1 MKEEVL
7 KKLGIQLNDMQLEAG
22 KAINGGGKDV
32 VILSPTGTGK
42 TLAYLLPLAER
53 LDQSGD
59 VQAVVLVPGRELAQQ
74 SLNVWKSLGTGLR
87 AAACY
92 GGRPAMDEHR
102 ELRRVQPQ
110 LVFATPGRLRDHLQK
125 SNLSTHDVSWLVIDE
140 FDKCLE
146 MGFSKEM
153 EDIMAMMPQGVRHI
167 LLSATD
173 MEQIPR
179 FVNIHNVERINFLEG
194 REEVEKRVSNFI
206 VESPTKDKLQTLA
219 QLLRYVGDE
228 SSIVFLNYRDAVERT
243 VDFLVGQG
251 FSVVGY
257 HGGLEQREREESL
270 YKFANHSVVT
280 LVSTDLGSR
289 GLDIPDVRN
298 IIHYHLPEGQEEM
311 IHRIGRTARW
321 DAEGR
326 TFFVLGPEEHVP
338 DYFTG
343 ETERLALPS
352 ELPAPAMPRMM
363 TLYIGKGKKN
373 KISKGDIVGFLCKN
387 CGLSSADLGRIDVY
401 ERYAFVAVRRE
412 KAKNI
417 VKLTK
422 DAKIKGIHTKLEE
435 VR

>member
-22 KAINGGGKDV
+22 KAINGAGKDV

-53 LDQSGD
+53 LDRSGD
-59 VQAVVLVPGRELAQQ
+59 VQAVVLVPGRELALQ
-74 SLNVWKSLGTGLR
+74 SLNVWKSMGTGLR

-102 ELRRVQPQ
+102 ELRRLQPQ

-125 SNLSTHDVSWLVIDE
+125 GNLTTHDISWLVIDE

-179 FVNIHNVERINFLEG
+179 FVNMHNVERINFLED
-194 REEVEKRVSNFI
+194 REEVEERVSNFI

-243 VDFLVGQG
+243 VDFLVSQG

-343 ETERLALPS
+343 ETVRLALPS
-352 ELPAPAMPRMM
+352 ELPAPAMPRMT

-373 KISKGDIVGFLCKN
+373 KISKGDIVGFLCKS
-387 CGLSSADLGRIDVY
+387 CGLTSADLGRIDVY
-401 ERYAFVAVRRE
+401 ERYAYVAVRRE
-412 KAKNI
+412 KSKNI

-422 DAKIKGIHTKLEE
+422 DAKIKGVHTKVEE

>member
-22 KAINGGGKDV
+22 KAINGAGKDV

-53 LDQSGD
+53 LDRSGD

-387 CGLSSADLGRIDVY
+387 CGLLSADLGRIDVY
-401 ERYAFVAVRRE
+401 ERYAYVAVRRE

-422 DAKIKGIHTKLEE
+422 DAKIKGIHTKVEE

>member
-22 KAINGGGKDV
+22 KAINGAGKDV

-53 LDQSGD
+53 LDRSGD

-125 SNLSTHDVSWLVIDE
+125 SNLSTHDISWLVIDE

-352 ELPAPAMPRMM
+352 ELPAPVMPRMM

-401 ERYAFVAVRRE
+401 ERYAYVAVRRE

-422 DAKIKGIHTKLEE
+422 EAKIKGIHTKVEE

>member
-22 KAINGGGKDV
+22 KAINGAGKDV

-53 LDQSGD
+53 LDRSGD

-102 ELRRVQPQ
+102 ELRRVQPK

-125 SNLSTHDVSWLVIDE
+125 SNLSTHDISWLVIDE

-243 VDFLVGQG
+243 VDFLVGQS

-343 ETERLALPS
+343 ETERLVLPS

-401 ERYAFVAVRRE
+401 ERYAYVAVRRE

-422 DAKIKGIHTKLEE
+422 EAKIKGIHTKVEE

>member
-1 MKEEVL
+1 MKDEVL
-7 KKLGIQLNDMQLEAG
+7 KKWGIQLNDMQLEAG
-22 KAINGGGKDV
+22 KAINGAGKDV

-53 LDQSGD
+53 LDRSGD

-87 AAACY
+87 AVACY

-125 SNLSTHDVSWLVIDE
+125 SNLSTHDISWLVIDE

-206 VESPTKDKLQTLA
+206 VESPTKDKLHTLA

-326 TFFVLGPEEHVP
+326 TFCGLGPEEHVP

-352 ELPAPAMPRMM
+352 ELPAPVMPRMM

-401 ERYAFVAVRRE
+401 ERYAYVAVRRE

-422 DAKIKGIHTKLEE
+422 DAKIKGIHTKVEE

>member
-22 KAINGGGKDV
+22 KAINGAGKDV

-53 LDQSGD
+53 LDRSGD

-87 AAACY
+87 AVACY

-125 SNLSTHDVSWLVIDE
+125 SNLSTHDISWLVIDE

-206 VESPTKDKLQTLA
+206 VESPTKDKLHTLA

-401 ERYAFVAVRRE
+401 ERHAYVAVRRE

-422 DAKIKGIHTKLEE
+422 DAKIKGIHTKVEE

>member
-22 KAINGGGKDV
+22 KAINGAGKDV

-53 LDQSGD
+53 LDRSGD

-87 AAACY
+87 AVACY
-92 GGRPAMDEHR
+92 GGRPALDEHR

-125 SNLSTHDVSWLVIDE
+125 SNLSTHDISWLVIDE

-206 VESPTKDKLQTLA
+206 VESPTKDKLHTLA

-343 ETERLALPS
+343 ETEHLALPS

-373 KISKGDIVGFLCKN
+373 KISKGDIVGFLCKY

-401 ERYAFVAVRRE
+401 ERYAYVAVRRE

-422 DAKIKGIHTKLEE
+422 DAKIKGIHTKVEE

>member
-422 DAKIKGIHTKLEE
+422 DAKIKGIHTKVEE

>member
-22 KAINGGGKDV
+22 KAINGAGKDV

-53 LDQSGD
+53 LDRSGD

-92 GGRPAMDEHR
+92 GGRPVMDEHR

-125 SNLSTHDVSWLVIDE
+125 SNLSTHDISWLVIDE

-173 MEQIPR
+173 MEQIPC

-206 VESPTKDKLQTLA
+206 VESPTKDKLHTLA

-352 ELPAPAMPRMM
+352 ELPAPVMPRMM

-401 ERYAFVAVRRE
+401 ERYAYVAVRRE

-422 DAKIKGIHTKLEE
+422 DAKIKGIHTKVEE

>member
-7 KKLGIQLNDMQLEAG
+7 KKLGIRLNDMQLEAG
-22 KAINGGGKDV
+22 KAINGAGKDV

-53 LDQSGD
+53 LDPSGD

-125 SNLSTHDVSWLVIDE
+125 SNLSTHDISWLVIDE

-194 REEVEKRVSNFI
+194 REEVEKRVSSFI

-387 CGLSSADLGRIDVY
+387 CGLSSVDLGRIDVY
-401 ERYAFVAVRRE
+401 ERYAYVAVRRE

-422 DAKIKGIHTKLEE
+422 DAKIKGIHTKVEE

>member
-22 KAINGGGKDV
+22 KAINGAGKDV

-53 LDQSGD
+53 LDRSGD

-102 ELRRVQPQ
+102 ELRRVLPQ

-125 SNLSTHDVSWLVIDE
+125 SNLSTHDISWLVIDE

-343 ETERLALPS
+343 ETERLVLPS

-401 ERYAFVAVRRE
+401 ERYAYVAVRRE

-422 DAKIKGIHTKLEE
+422 DAKIKGIHTKVEE

>member
-22 KAINGGGKDV
+22 KAINGAGKDV

-53 LDQSGD
+53 LDRSGD

-243 VDFLVGQG
+243 VDFLEGQG

-289 GLDIPDVRN
+289 
-298 IIHYHLPEGQEEM
+298 
-311 IHRIGRTARW
+311 
-321 DAEGR
+321 
-326 TFFVLGPEEHVP
+326 
-338 DYFTG
+338 
-343 ETERLALPS
+343 
-352 ELPAPAMPRMM
+352 
-363 TLYIGKGKKN
+363 
-373 KISKGDIVGFLCKN
+373 
-387 CGLSSADLGRIDVY
+387 
-401 ERYAFVAVRRE
+401 
-412 KAKNI
+412 
-417 VKLTK
+417 
-422 DAKIKGIHTKLEE
+422 
-435 VR
+435 

>member
-22 KAINGGGKDV
+22 KAINGAGKDV

-53 LDQSGD
+53 LDRSGD

-87 AAACY
+87 AVACY

-125 SNLSTHDVSWLVIDE
+125 SNLSTHDISWLVIDE

-206 VESPTKDKLQTLA
+206 VESPTKDKLHTLA

-311 IHRIGRTARW
+311 IHRIGRTAWW

-401 ERYAFVAVRRE
+401 ERYAYVAVRRE

-422 DAKIKGIHTKLEE
+422 DAKIKGIHTKVEE

>member
-22 KAINGGGKDV
+22 KAINGAGKDV

-53 LDQSGD
+53 LDRSGD
-59 VQAVVLVPGRELAQQ
+59 VQAVVLVPGRELALQ
-74 SLNVWKSLGTGLR
+74 SLNVWKSMGTGLR

-102 ELRRVQPQ
+102 ELRRLQPQ

-125 SNLSTHDVSWLVIDE
+125 GNLATHDISWLVIDE

-179 FVNIHNVERINFLEG
+179 FVNMHNVERINFLED
-194 REEVEKRVSNFI
+194 REEVEERVSNFI

-243 VDFLVGQG
+243 VDFLVAQG

-326 TFFVLGPEEHVP
+326 TFFVLGPGEHVP

-343 ETERLALPS
+343 ETVSLALPS
-352 ELPAPAMPRMM
+352 ELLAPAMPRMT

-373 KISKGDIVGFLCKN
+373 KISKGDIVGFLCKS
-387 CGLSSADLGRIDVY
+387 CGLTSADLGRIDVY
-401 ERYAFVAVRRE
+401 ERYAYVAVRRD

-422 DAKIKGIHTKLEE
+422 DAKIKGVHTKVEE

>member
-22 KAINGGGKDV
+22 KAINGAGKDV

-53 LDQSGD
+53 LDRSGD

-125 SNLSTHDVSWLVIDE
+125 SNLSTHDISWLVIDE

-206 VESPTKDKLQTLA
+206 VESPTKDKLHTLA

-343 ETERLALPS
+343 ETERLALPL
-352 ELPAPAMPRMM
+352 ELLAPAMPRMM

-401 ERYAFVAVRRE
+401 ERYAYVAVRRE

-422 DAKIKGIHTKLEE
+422 EAKIKGIHTKVEE

>member
-22 KAINGGGKDV
+22 KAINGAGKDV

-53 LDQSGD
+53 LDRSGD

-243 VDFLVGQG
+243 VDFLEGQG

-343 ETERLALPS
+343 ETERLVLPS
-352 ELPAPAMPRMM
+352 ELPAPVMPRMM

-401 ERYAFVAVRRE
+401 ERYAYLAVRRE

-422 DAKIKGIHTKLEE
+422 DAKIKGIHTKVEE

>member
-22 KAINGGGKDV
+22 KAINGAGKDV

-53 LDQSGD
+53 LDRSGD

-125 SNLSTHDVSWLVIDE
+125 SNLSTHDISWLVIDE

-206 VESPTKDKLQTLA
+206 VESPTKDKLHTLA

-352 ELPAPAMPRMM
+352 ELPAPVMPRMM

-401 ERYAFVAVRRE
+401 ERYAYVAVRRE

-422 DAKIKGIHTKLEE
+422 DAKIKGIHTKVEE

>member
-1 MKEEVL
+1 MKEVVL

-22 KAINGGGKDV
+22 KAINGTGKDV

-53 LDQSGD
+53 LDPSGD

-243 VDFLVGQG
+243 VDFLEGLG